1 MKIPSRGFTFIEII
15 IYVAVLAVFSILVVD
30 IILVLTESFG
40 RFKTANRINS
50 SAEVAL
56 ERMVREIRLADDIDV
71 SGSILNVSPGRLIL
85 KTIDP
90 LTETT
95 VQKEIFLDVGLVSVL
110 LGLNLKD
117 SMNINDL
124 LNKFD
129 DDFID
134 ILNKVSARIPD
145 NKRQGWRKR
154 IQKSEAYFFDGYGG
168 DRPDNTGE
176 QYHA

>member
-95 VQKEIFLDVGLVSVL
+95 VQKEIFLAAAALTLQGDLSSPQSLTGSKVEATSLIFRLIETPLSKAIKIELELQSGE
-110 LGLNLKD
+110 GNL
-117 SMNINDL
+117 
-124 LNKFD
+124 
-129 DDFID
+129 
-134 ILNKVSARIPD
+134 
-145 NKRQGWRKR
+145 
-154 IQKSEAYFFDGYGG
+154 QKSEKFY
-168 DRPDNTGE
+168 NTAILRRS
-176 QYHA
+176 YK